1 MPHWNIIY
9 KTGTVEHVRATV
21 KRLECHGKLMD
32 ERYVTVD
39 IDSPSPISF
48 SAGDFM
54 MYRGEKFSIRNI
66 ADVEKSARPQSHG
79 GAFSYKGLK
88 LVAQGWQELQD
99 TEMTDYVGINDN
111 RMHYT
116 GLGTFSFYMTKVSD
130 LGYRVQAVLDNKYGT
145 GADGWTV
152 NWPSGQLDNLD
163 EAKSI
168 SISAG
173 SSVKDA
179 LDLLWQNWGIT
190 YTVSRKTITMRPS
203 SAGSILLSY
212 GKGNGLTKIARK
224 LNPNVEICT
233 RVRAYGSER
242 NMPYHWY
249 NNKYEDVNEAMYIPQ
264 LMLPHV
270 AAYYDSNGNYVN
282 DAGQLYEAGDD
293 EVVGSVNLWAT
304 PNDVVLENVVKSAI
318 YGKRDKEIH
327 WNSDDMGEI
336 FPSMKGMT
344 SDDVPSLDG
353 IYESDIPLDHVTG
366 FHYASESDTG
376 SSSPEDVT
384 SDKLNFVVRVPN
396 PGFNPADHNTADNV
410 ELLMQSGMC
419 QARAFT
425 IVRSEAVVSDDKVVA
440 YDLTCAKII
449 DEEIDQV
456 FPNATY
462 TIKAEDEYVYTGLEF
477 NGDYSQDTWL
487 DVYVQAAE
495 RRLLRA
501 AAIWLREHSGEDFVY
516 ELTLD
521 NIYMKENPTVAANLV
536 EGAMIQIPDI
546 EFGSNEYEI
555 IDSLTITEGKEA
567 IPTYEITLLRKDE
580 SESLGDR
587 VKGLV
592 GQSISAS
599 SEIAKANDSLTRKVN
614 KAGFHSLFDPLDAQY
629 NVLDI
634 NGDLSNLKYIRAN
647 VDFFSTGG
655 VSALGVG
662 ASGGGGGASAL
673 AELTDVTIQSPQN
686 GQYLSYNSTTG
697 KWENVTGGGGGGAT
711 LREPLASINNA
722 SLGTP
727 TESGQV
733 LTWNGSQWVYAIPQ
747 GGGGGGTGTVTS
759 ITAGTGLSGGTIT
772 TMGTIAISS
781 EYQTRIANGQTAYG
795 WGNHANAGYL
805 TSSDIADMATK
816 TWVNQQG
823 FVTAN
828 NYLTA
833 VTGSA
838 NGTMTFAREGLS
850 SITFDSRHT
859 HSNYVSSIYYNNSA
873 TLSSPYYVVT
883 SGSVSGNTLTLGRR
897 KLSDLLNAA
906 GYTWWGQTMDDSGAV
921 EGDMTGVGSIAM
933 SGTLRLGSAS
943 GASPYI
949 YWGDGTYAYIGED
962 ADDHITL
969 RGDKGVNILT
979 GSNYELEWNG
989 NTLATQAW
997 VEDQGFVKSSGVT
1010 SVGLSMPTGFTV
1022 SSSPVTSSGTLSVG
1036 IASGYFM
1043 PTTTQRTTWNNKQDA
1058 ISDLATIRSNASHG
1072 QTAYGW
1078 GNHADKGYL
1087 LRTEGMR
1094 FTSYGNY
1101 IAARFVNANG
1111 TYDSTRAAK
1120 AQGEG
1125 HIEWWSDGG
1134 YFNHVMGFIR
1144 AKGNVEVGTSTTD
1157 TAHYLQIGGG
1167 RLYWDSTN
1175 NALYVQK
1182 ADGTAA
1188 HFYATGGVS
1197 ALGMGVSGTASLNTL
1212 KLGSLSVTGTASLG
1226 RMTVGGVAH
1235 FDDDITINVGG
1246 VDRTL
1251 DTEMCVQL
1259 GILV

>member
-1 MPHWNIIY
+1 MSEWNIIY

-21 KRLECHGKLMD
+21 KRLEYHGKLMD
-32 ERYVTVD
+32 ERYITVD
-39 IDSPSPISF
+39 VDSPSQISF
-48 SAGDFM
+48 SAGDYM

-190 YTVSRKTITMRPS
+190 YTVNRKTITLRPS

-353 IYESDIPLDHVTG
+353 IYESDIPLDQVTG

-425 IVRSEAVVSDDKVVA
+425 IVRSEAVMSDDKVVA

-462 TIKAEDEYVYTGLEF
+462 TIKAKDEYVYTGLEF

-614 KAGFHSLFDPLDAQY
+614 KAGFHTLFDPLDKDFK
-629 NVLDI
+629 VLDV
-634 NGDLSNLKYIRAN
+634 NGDLSALKYIRAN

-662 ASGGGGGASAL
+662 APGGGGGASAL

-697 KWENVTGGGGGGAT
+697 KWENVTGGGGGGVT

-747 GGGGGGTGTVTS
+747 GGGGGGTVTA

-772 TMGTIAISS
+772 SAGTISISN
-781 EYQTRIANGQTAYG
+781 EYQTRISHGQQAWQ

-805 TSSDIADMATK
+805 TPTDIADMATK
-816 TWVNQQG
+816 
-823 FVTAN
+823 
-828 NYLTA
+828 
-833 VTGSA
+833 S
-838 NGTMTFAREGLS
+838 
-850 SITFDSRHT
+850 
-859 HSNYVSSIYYNNSA
+859 
-873 TLSSPYYVVT
+873 
-883 SGSVSGNTLTLGRR
+883 
-897 KLSDLLNAA
+897 
-906 GYTWWGQTMDDSGAV
+906 
-921 EGDMTGVGSIAM
+921 
-933 SGTLRLGSAS
+933 
-943 GASPYI
+943 
-949 YWGDGTYAYIGED
+949 
-962 ADDHITL
+962 
-969 RGDKGVNILT
+969 
-979 GSNYELEWNG
+979 
-989 NTLATQAW
+989 W
-997 VEDQGFVKSSGVT
+997 VENQGFVKSSGVT
-1010 SVGLSMPTGFTV
+1010 SVGLSVPTGFTV
-1022 SSSPVTSSGTLSVG
+1022 SGSPVTTSGTLALG
-1036 IASGYFM
+1036 IASGYFI

-1058 ISDLATIRSNASHG
+1058 ISDLATIRSNALHG
-1072 QTAYGW
+1072 ESAY
-1078 GNHADKGYL
+1078 NDLSLYL
-1087 LRTEGMR
+1087 LKTQGMR
-1094 FTSYGNY
+1094 FMTQEKYV
-1101 IAARFVNANG
+1101 AARFVTATG
-1111 TYDSTRAAK
+1111 AYDNERAAK
-1120 AQGEG
+1120 AQGDG
-1125 HIEWWSDGG
+1125 YIEWWSDGG
-1134 YFNHVMGFIR
+1134 YFNHVLGWIR
-1144 AKGNVEVGTSTTD
+1144 AKGNVEVGTGTTD

-1182 ADGTAA
+1182 VDSQGNVTAA
-1188 HFYATGGVS
+1188 NFYATGGVS

-1212 KLGSLSVTGTASLG
+1212 TLGSLSVSGTATVASLTVRNTISSLTVDDLDVSNILYMNGCDISMDGGYINNCGTLGADAIETGTLL
-1226 RMTVGGVAH
+1226 VGSGSEVKKIQW
-1235 FDDDITINVGG
+1235 DGTY
-1246 VDRTL
+1246 L
-1251 DTEMCVQL
+1251 QVQI
-1259 GILV
+1259 GTTTYKFRPDATS

>member
-190 YTVSRKTITMRPS
+190 YTVNRKTITMRPS

-336 FPSMKGMT
+336 FPSMKGMM

-501 AAIWLREHSGEDFVY
+501 AAIWLKEHSGEDFVY

-662 ASGGGGGASAL
+662 ASGGGGG
-673 AELTDVTIQSPQN
+673 V
-686 GQYLSYNSTTG
+686 
-697 KWENVTGGGGGGAT
+697 T

-781 EYQTRIANGQTAYG
+781 EYQTRIANGNTAYS
-795 WGNHANAGYL
+795 WGNHADAGYATQTWVGQQGFL
-805 TSSDIADMATK
+805 TSSAISDMATK

-823 FVTAN
+823 FVT
-828 NYLTA
+828 
-833 VTGSA
+833 
-838 NGTMTFAREGLS
+838 
-850 SITFDSRHT
+850 
-859 HSNYVSSIYYNNSA
+859 
-873 TLSSPYYVVT
+873 
-883 SGSVSGNTLTLGRR
+883 
-897 KLSDLLNAA
+897 
-906 GYTWWGQTMDDSGAV
+906 
-921 EGDMTGVGSIAM
+921 
-933 SGTLRLGSAS
+933 
-943 GASPYI
+943 
-949 YWGDGTYAYIGED
+949 
-962 ADDHITL
+962 
-969 RGDKGVNILT
+969 
-979 GSNYELEWNG
+979 
-989 NTLATQAW
+989 
-997 VEDQGFVKSSGVT
+997 SSGVT
-1010 SVGLSMPTGFTV
+1010 SVGLSVPTGFTV
-1022 SSSPVTSSGTLSVG
+1022 SGSPVTGSGTLSLG
-1036 IASGYFM
+1036 IASGYFI
-1043 PTTTQRTTWNNKQDA
+1043 PTTAQRSTWNGKQDA

-1078 GNHADKGYL
+1078 GNHANAGYM

-1101 IAARFVNANG
+1101 IAARFVNADG
-1111 TYDSTRAAK
+1111 TYDATRAAK

-1125 HIEWWSDGG
+1125 YIEWWSDGG
-1134 YFNHVMGFIR
+1134 YFNHELGRIR
-1144 AKGNVEVGTSTTD
+1144 AKGDITIGTSTTD
-1157 TAHYLQIGGG
+1157 TTHYLQIGGG
-1167 RLYWDSTN
+1167 RLYWDNTN
-1175 NALYVQK
+1175 NALYLQK

-1188 HFYATGGVS
+1188 HFCATGGVS

-1212 KLGSLSVTGTASLG
+1212 TLGSLSVSGTATVASLTVRNTISSLTVDDLDVSNNLYMNGCDISMDGGYINNCGTLGADAIETGTLL
-1226 RMTVGGVAH
+1226 VGSGSEVKKIQW
-1235 FDDDITINVGG
+1235 DGTY
-1246 VDRTL
+1246 L
-1251 DTEMCVQL
+1251 QVQI
-1259 GILV
+1259 GTTTYKFRPDVTS